1 MEDLS
6 SSPASSETT
15 SGELERSSPRPL
27 PAAAPSSAPA
37 VSRRPPAAG
46 SPGGHDRDRCRVC
59 SQAMVGSLDPLSLCN
74 RCRASCSQGK
84 GWNGSVDKPGEPRPP
99 PASPRSTSCGRE
111 DGLAPAPSPPPPR
124 GVLSGIPPPLPASG
138 SPVTL
143 DLSSFLHSWQ
153 EQLLASVNSLVSS
166 QLEEFGGKCVPN
178 PPLPAHPS
186 PPGPEW
192 VSRGLVT
199 PPKRR
204 RPPKDDPRRIKRSRP
219 SVVVAGSLSPSRV
232 RWEGRDDG
240 RERPDD
246 NSSGSLP
253 SAAGDGRGGSSIFGP
268 PCSAS
273 PPTGRLA
280 QAFSGAATSV
290 HLAPRGS
297 VTIDPP
303 VPPKPTTMRRG
314 RDALFSLPCVL
325 RPGPRG

>member
-1 MEDLS
+1 MEELS
-6 SSPASSETT
+6 PSSASSEST
-15 SGELERSSPRPL
+15 SGELGRSSPRPL